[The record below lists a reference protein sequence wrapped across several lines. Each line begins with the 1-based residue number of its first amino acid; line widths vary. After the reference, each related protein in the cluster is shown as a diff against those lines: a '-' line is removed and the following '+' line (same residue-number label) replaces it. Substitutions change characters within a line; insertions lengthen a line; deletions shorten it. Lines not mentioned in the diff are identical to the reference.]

1 FRRRI
6 RVSYLSSSS
15 HPLLSLPLHSRS
27 CCPFLNH
34 RRSQNPAGGHPSPTS
49 PCCRDS
55 SPSCICNFPPSR
67 APWQSLYFPALQDT
81 EPLRIWEAMKMTK
94 KKKTV
99 AVESSSPV
107 GVLEDYF
114 RSEEEEEESTSS
126 NSPTQIQKSSSSR
139 WNGIAHLFR
148 SNSKKPAADNNSNNN
163 KPHPL
168 SALKSSF
175 RSFSMRE
182 HVSTSSVLV
191 PNFFPDSASHWND
204 DGTQRMNFTL
214 AQLQAATNNFSPG
227 NMIGKGGYAEV
238 YKGRLWN
245 GKSVAIKRLTRGTPD
260 EMTADFLSELG
271 IMAHVKHP
279 NTAKLIG
286 YGVEGG
292 MHLVLHLSSRGSL
305 ASSLYGSRECLS
317 WEVRYKVAI
326 GTAQGLVYLHRGCQ
340 RRIIH
345 RDIKA
350 ANILLTEEFEPQRRY
365 LAPEFLMH
373 GIVDEKTDVFAF
385 GVLLLEL
392 VTGRRALDYK
402 EQSLVLW
409 AKPLL
414 KKNDIREL
422 VDPALGNDYD
432 AKQANLMLL
441 AAALCIQQSAI
452 RRPQMPQVEQV
463 LRGKVSCLK
472 CPKRCRVPFFTKA
485 FREELLKA
493 EELEFQRGN

>member
-292 MHLVLHLSSRGSL
+292 MHLICDFGL
-305 ASSLYGSRECLS
+305 AKWLPEKWTHHTVSKFE
-317 WEVRYKVAI
+317 
-326 GTAQGLVYLHRGCQ
+326 GTFG
-340 RRIIH
+340 
-345 RDIKA
+345 
-350 ANILLTEEFEPQRRY
+350 F
-365 LAPEFLMH
+365 
-373 GIVDEKTDVFAF
+373 TDVFAF

-402 EQSLVLW
+402 EQSL